1 MLTGNEEGT
10 LSLLIHV
17 AIALNNK
24 KIKGNNKKNIFLS
37 KLLSKFSGL
46 KPFLIVSTKSLEL
59 NLE

>member
-1 MLTGNEEGT
+1 MLTENEKST
-10 LSLLIHV
+10 LSSLICV

-24 KIKGNNKKNIFLS
+24 KIKANNKKIFLKS